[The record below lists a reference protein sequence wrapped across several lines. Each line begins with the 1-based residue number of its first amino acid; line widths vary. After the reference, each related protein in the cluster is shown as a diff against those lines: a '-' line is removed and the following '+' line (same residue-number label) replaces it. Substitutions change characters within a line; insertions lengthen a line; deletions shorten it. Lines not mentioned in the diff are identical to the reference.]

1 VPDDDWMLAQGT
13 VEFRQTERDHA
24 NGRDRAPKSPEPW
37 WPLTPLCGICRQTV
51 GCECA
56 SDFDAAAGVSPE
68 TEPAAAKEAS

>member
-1 VPDDDWMLAQGT
+1 MPDDWMLAQGT

-24 NGRDRAPKSPEPW
+24 TGRAR
-37 WPLTPLCGICRQTV
+37 TPAARCGLCGDPAYLC
-51 GCECA
+51 GCA